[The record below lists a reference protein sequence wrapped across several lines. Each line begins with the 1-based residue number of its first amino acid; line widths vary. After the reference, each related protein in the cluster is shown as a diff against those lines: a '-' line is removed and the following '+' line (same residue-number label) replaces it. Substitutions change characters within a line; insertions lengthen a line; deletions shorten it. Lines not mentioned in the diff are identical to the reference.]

1 MVCRIADKFRTP
13 ETETARSCST
23 RERQHIGRGDGVYC
37 RQAIARRE
45 VDNWSPLSLTSLASK
60 SDRFWL
66 RSADRPQLQS
76 DTGC

>member
-45 VDNWSPLSLTSLASK
+45 VDDLVAPLFDFARQQERPVLVEVG
-60 SDRFWL
+60 
-66 RSADRPQLQS
+66 RSAA
-76 DTGC
+76 TAI